1 VIILDASVL
10 IAHLDDRDAH
20 HDKARKLLSTHS
32 VDPLG
37 ASEITL
43 AETLV
48 APTRAGRLADADA
61 ALRKLG
67 IARLQLGENAP
78 QRLATLRAETNLK
91 MPDCCVLL
99 AAQEYIGAVA
109 SFDSELCKAAEK
121 LGLEALAGSIASL
134 ERKIGK

>member
-1 VIILDASVL
+1 MIVLDASVL

-20 HDKARKLLSTHS
+20 HAKARELLNTHS
-32 VDPLG
+32 ADPLG

-48 APTRAGRLADADA
+48 APARAGRLADADA
-61 ALRKLG
+61 ALRRLG
-67 IARLQLGENAP
+67 VAHLQLGEDAP

-99 AAQEYIGAVA
+99 AAQEHAAAVA
-109 SFDSELCKAAEK
+109 IFDGDLFKAAEK
-121 LGLEALAGSIASL
+121 LGLEALAG
-134 ERKIGK
+134 